1 MSTALW
7 PDAIGRLVRREEL
20 PTELVEQV
28 MTAILSGEATDAQIA
43 GFAVALRAKG
53 ETATELAA
61 LVRTMLRFAERV
73 DLSDVDG
80 PIIDTCGTGGD
91 RAGTVNVSTM
101 AALVAAAAGARVAKH
116 GGRAAS
122 SQCGSADVLE
132 ALGVVIDLGPS
143 GVERSIREAGIG
155 FCFAPRFHA
164 GLRFAATARREL
176 GTPTTFNFAAPL
188 ANPAGVK
195 RQIVGVSDP
204 SMAERL
210 AAMLAELGAERA
222 LVFYGHDGLDE
233 LTVTA
238 QLHRARTARRRDHR
252 LRRRPDRL
260 RNPASRAQLAR
271 WRRRGRERRSGAQD
285 PRGRNG
291 SDPRHRRVEL
301 GSRACSSPIS
311 YPTSAPES
319 SWRVKSSMTGAPSRP
334 STHWC
339 ASRLQ
344 HESPGT
350 PDGES
355 ARMSRLWGEAPARRS
370 RAVHD
375 VPL

>member
-1 MSTALW
+1 
-7 PDAIGRLVRREEL
+7 
-20 PTELVEQV
+20 
-28 MTAILSGEATDAQIA
+28 
-43 GFAVALRAKG
+43 
-53 ETATELAA
+53 
-61 LVRTMLRFAERV
+61 MLRFAERV
-73 DLSDVDG
+73 DVTGIDG

-116 GGRAAS
+116 GGRASS

-204 SMAERL
+204 AMAERL
-210 AAMLAELGAERA
+210 IGMLAELGAERA

-238 QLHRARTARRRDHR
+238 
-252 LRRRPDRL
+252 
-260 RNPASRAQLAR
+260 
-271 WRRRGRERRSGAQD
+271 
-285 PRGRNG
+285 
-291 SDPRHRRVEL
+291 
-301 GSRACSSPIS
+301 
-311 YPTSAPES
+311 
-319 SWRVKSSMTGAPSRP
+319 P
-334 STHWC
+334 STVHELRDGVISVYDIDPKHFGIPRAEHSALAGGDAGGNAEVVHKILAGATGPIRDIVALN
-339 ASRLQ
+339 ASAALLVADLVPDFDAGIELAGEILDDGRAAATLDALVRVTVAAR
-344 HESPGT
+344 ES
-350 PDGES
+350 
-355 ARMSRLWGEAPARRS
+355 GEA
-370 RAVHD
+370 
-375 VPL
+375 